1 VSTRGWTIGVSGH
14 LARHLRGR
22 IDYVSAEA
30 AWMSPDRAAAL
41 WAAIPQ
47 AARPYA
53 GRVHDVQ
60 ATVDADVPTTSTR
73 LTVAYRLDSAFSGTS
88 PEAGGS
94 RPGNRFSVVLRQGL
108 PYRPMTGG
116 SLQVFLALRTLLHDA
131 GAAAS
136 FYDELLTVSPPVR
149 LTVGLQMG
157 F

>member
-1 VSTRGWTIGVSGH
+1 

-22 IDYVSAEA
+22 IDYVSAVA
-30 AWMSPDRAAAL
+30 AWMSPDQAAAL

-47 AARPYA
+47 TARPFA
-53 GRVHDVQ
+53 GRVRDLQ
-60 ATVDADVPTTSTR
+60 ATVDADLPATSTR
-73 LTVAYRLDSAFSGTS
+73 LTVAYRLDSAFSATT
-88 PEAGGS
+88 PEVAGS

-116 SLQVFLALRTLLHDA
+116 SLQVFVALRTLLHDPS
-131 GAAAS
+131 AAAS